1 MQKTLD
7 ISQIQCYNNNR
18 QTVGWL
24 FEFCRKLIYR
34 KGISKMRVVKEAEER
49 RNEILDTAERLFAEK
64 GFDGTST
71 NDILND
77 IGIARGTLY
86 YHFKSKEDI
95 LDAMIERLTNRLIA
109 NASEIVKKKDIPV
122 MQRLTMTMMSLN
134 VSGGIGQEIM
144 KQIHKPQNAL
154 MHQKMQTMML
164 TAVNPLITG
173 LIEEGIAQGICS
185 TEYPAQVVEMVLLYS
200 NTAFD
205 VLAEL
210 SSDERLKKIA
220 AFIYNLE
227 RLLGMEQGSLDEV
240 ILPIFQNN

>member
-1 MQKTLD
+1 
-7 ISQIQCYNNNR
+7 
-18 QTVGWL
+18 
-24 FEFCRKLIYR
+24 
-34 KGISKMRVVKEAEER
+34 MRVVKEAEER
-49 RNEILDTAERLFAEK
+49 RNEILDTAERLFVEK

-95 LDAMIERLTNRLIA
+95 LDAMIERLTGRLIA

-144 KQIHKPQNAL
+144 NQIHKPQNAL
-154 MHQKMQTMML
+154 MHQKMQTTL
-164 TAVNPLITG
+164 LSAVNPLITG

-185 TEYPAQVVEMVLLYS
+185 TDYPADVVEMVLLYS
-200 NTAFD
+200 NTSFD
-205 VLAEL
+205 ELAEL
-210 SSDERLKKIA
+210 NSDERRKKIT

-227 RLLGMEQGSLDEV
+227 RLLGMERGSLDEV
-240 ILPIFQNN
+240 ILPIFQNI

>member
-1 MQKTLD
+1 
-7 ISQIQCYNNNR
+7 
-18 QTVGWL
+18 
-24 FEFCRKLIYR
+24 
-34 KGISKMRVVKEAEER
+34 MRVVKEAEER
-49 RNEILDTAERLFAEK
+49 RNEILDTAEKLFGEK

-95 LDAMIERLTNRLIA
+95 LDAMIERLTGKLIA
-109 NASEIVKKKDIPV
+109 NASKIVKKKDIPV
-122 MQRLTMTMMSLN
+122 LQRLTMTMMSLN

-144 KQIHKPQNAL
+144 NQIHKPQNAL
-154 MHQKMQTMML
+154 MHRKMQTMML

-173 LIEEGIAQGICS
+173 LIEEGVAQGIFR
-185 TEYPAQVVEMVLLYS
+185 TEYPGEVAEMILLYS

-205 VLAEL
+205 DLAEL
-210 SSDERLKKIA
+210 SFDERQKKIT

-227 RLLGMEQGSLDEV
+227 RLLGMSQGSLGEV
-240 ILPIFQNN
+240 ILPIFQNNRNIKSQGII